1 MRNFKASQANLKKFV
16 KNPKTNLEDLF
27 LFLFLETTSKNI
39 EIGGFLDWRP
49 FFFEITARLAE
60 SCGPAKNMG
69 VN

>member
-1 MRNFKASQANLKKFV
+1 MRNFKASRTNLKKFV

-27 LFLFLETTSKNI
+27 LFLFFGDHIKKHRNWWFSRLET
-39 EIGGFLDWRP
+39 